1 VSPTITGIEVLTAEL
16 PFRFSFGHALAERRS
31 STNVYVRLTLDD
43 ATVGYGE
50 GVPREYVTGETV
62 ESALEALCERQ
73 APALVGRSFP
83 GPDEVAELLEDVPDT
98 APDGGLDLAAR
109 CALEL
114 AMLDAAGKHFG
125 CSIQRWLGGPAP
137 FVTYD
142 AILPF
147 SSPKKL
153 VGLAVAIRALGI
165 RQVKIKVGADLEK
178 ELRSLELLR
187 RILGPDADIRVD
199 ANCAWTADEALAAIA
214 RMRPYRISAVEQPV
228 AGDDLDGLARITAE
242 TSESI
247 IVDESLRT
255 LDDARALVDAR
266 ACNAFNIRVSKN
278 GGVLNAMRLARIA
291 REAGLDCVVGAQVG
305 ESAILSAAGR
315 HVAAA
320 IGTPRYVEGSGGSL
334 LLKEDL
340 AEENVLPGLRGRAK
354 PHTGPGLG
362 LHVKEDALRRAA
374 RSSRTLGTV
383 GVEAS
388 HG

>member
-1 VSPTITGIEVLTAEL
+1 V
-16 PFRFSFGHALAERRS
+16 
-31 STNVYVRLTLDD
+31 
-43 ATVGYGE
+43 
-50 GVPREYVTGETV
+50 VP
-62 ESALEALCERQ
+62 
-73 APALVGRSFP
+73 
-83 GPDEVAELLEDVPDT
+83 ELLEDVPDT

-114 AMLDAAGKHFG
+114 ALLDAAGKHFG
-125 CSIQRWLGGPAP
+125 CSVQRWLGHPAP

-142 AILPF
+142 AVLPF
-147 SSPKKL
+147 SSPRKL
-153 VGLAVAIRALGI
+153 VALAVGIRALGI
-165 RQVKIKVGADLEK
+165 RQVKIKVGADLDK
-178 ELRSLELLR
+178 ELHSLELLR
-187 RILGPDADIRVD
+187 RILGPEADIRVD
-199 ANCAWTADEALAAIA
+199 ANCAWTVDEALAAIEL
-214 RMRPYRISAVEQPV
+214 MRAHGIKAVEQPV
-228 AGDDLDGLARITAE
+228 AGDDVAGLAWIAAE

-255 LDDARALVDAR
+255 LDDAHALVEAR
-266 ACNAFNIRVSKN
+266 ACDAFNIRVSKN

-340 AEENVLPGLRGRAK
+340 AVENVLPGFRGHAK

-362 LHVKEDALRRAA
+362 LRVKEDALRRAA
-374 RSSRTLGTV
+374 LTSRTLGAV
-383 GVEAS
+383 GVEAAS
-388 HG
+388 G